1 MKINK
6 YKGLK
11 AVRVVQ
17 LVTDE
22 QLAQQ
27 LEEIRR
33 QYPLST
39 PITDRA
45 AKLGDEVLI
54 DYAGFVGDNQFEG
67 GTAERQ
73 PLMLGSGTFIPGFE
87 EQLVGAK
94 VGAKAFEEI
103 DDMSGAKVGDKV
115 DVKVT
120 FPQEYHATDLA
131 GKEAVFH
138 CTVHAIT
145 AKSLRE
151 LDDQFAKDIGMMNSL
166 EEMKGALRAQMQQY
180 ADQVSDAQ
188 MRDQLL
194 NALVAECE
202 ELEVSDELIEAELD
216 DAVKTVY
223 QQLQQQGL
231 TLDDYLQFCGRTLE
245 DLRAELR
252 PNATSTV
259 KARLALQEVS
269 RLENITVSEEEIEA
283 EYQVFSRECGIPVE
297 QLKQACGND
306 AIEALRKD
314 VTMKKT
320 IAVLVDNAEITI
332 QQA

>member
-94 VGAKAFEEI
+94 I
-103 DDMSGAKVGDKV
+103 GDKV

-145 AKSLRE
+145 AKSLRA
-151 LDDQFAKDIGMMNSL
+151 LDDQFAKDIGMMNTMD
-166 EEMKGALRAQMQQY
+166 EMKAALRAQMQQY

-202 ELEVSDELIEAELD
+202 GLEVSDELIEAELD
-216 DAVKTVY
+216 DAIKTVY

-231 TLDDYLQFCGRTLE
+231 TLNDYLQFCGRTME
-245 DLRAELR
+245 DLRDELR

-306 AIEALRKD
+306 ALEALRKD

-320 IAVLVDNAEITI
+320 IAILVDNAEITV

>member
-54 DYAGFVGDNQFEG
+54 DYSGFVGDNQFEG

-87 EQLVGAK
+87 EQLV
-94 VGAKAFEEI
+94 
-103 DDMSGAKVGDKV
+103 GAKVGDKV

-231 TLDDYLQFCGRTLE
+231 TLDDYLQFCGRSLE

>member
-1 MKINK
+1 MNIKK

-33 QYPLST
+33 QYPLSES
-39 PITDRA
+39 ITDRA

-54 DYAGFVGDNQFEG
+54 DYAGFVGETQFEG

-94 VGAKAFEEI
+94 VG
-103 DDMSGAKVGDKV
+103 DKV

-131 GKEAVFH
+131 GQEAVFH

-151 LDDQFAKDIGMMNSL
+151 LDDQFAKDIGMMNTMD
-166 EEMKGALRAQMQQY
+166 EMKAALRAQMQQY

-202 ELEVSDELIEAELD
+202 GLEASDELIEAELD

-231 TLDDYLQFCGRTLE
+231 TLNDYLQFCGRTME
-245 DLRAELR
+245 ELRAELR

-320 IAVLVDNAEITI
+320 IAILVDNAEITV

>member
-33 QYPLST
+33 QYPLSES
-39 PITDRA
+39 ITDRA

-87 EQLVGAK
+87 EQLV
-94 VGAKAFEEI
+94 
-103 DDMSGAKVGDKV
+103 GAKVGDKV

>member
-94 VGAKAFEEI
+94 I
-103 DDMSGAKVGDKV
+103 GDKV
-115 DVKVT
+115 DVRVT

-151 LDDQFAKDIGMMNSL
+151 LDDQFAKDIGMLNSL

-306 AIEALRKD
+306 ALEALRKD

-320 IAVLVDNAEITI
+320 IAILVDNAEITV

>member
-87 EQLVGAK
+87 EQLV
-94 VGAKAFEEI
+94 
-103 DDMSGAKVGDKV
+103 GAKVGDKV

-245 DLRAELR
+245 ELRAELR

>member
-1 MKINK
+1 MKIK
-6 YKGLK
+6 TYKGLK
-11 AVRVVQ
+11 AVRLVQ

-22 QLAQQ
+22 QLNQQ

-39 PITDRA
+39 PVTDRA

-54 DYAGFVGDNQFEG
+54 DYAGFVGENQFEG

-87 EQLVGAK
+87 EQLV
-94 VGAKAFEEI
+94 
-103 DDMSGAKVGDKV
+103 GAKVGDKV

-151 LDDQFAKDIGMMNSL
+151 LDDQFAKDISGLNTM
-166 EEMKGALRAQMQQY
+166 EEMKATLRAQMQQY
-180 ADQVSDAQ
+180 ADQVSEGQ

-202 ELEVSDELIEAELD
+202 DLVVADELVETELD

-231 TLDDYLQFCGRTLE
+231 TLNDYLQFCGRTLE

-252 PNATSTV
+252 PNAISTV

-269 RLENITVSEEEIEA
+269 RLENITISEEEIET

-320 IAVLVDNAEITI
+320 IAVLVDNADITV

>member
-33 QYPLST
+33 QYPLSES
-39 PITDRA
+39 ITDRA

-54 DYAGFVGDNQFEG
+54 DYAGFVGETQFEG

-94 VGAKAFEEI
+94 I
-103 DDMSGAKVGDKV
+103 GDKV
-115 DVKVT
+115 DVRVT

-145 AKSLRE
+145 AKSLRA
-151 LDDQFAKDIGMMNSL
+151 LDDQFAKDIGMMNTM
-166 EEMKGALRAQMQQY
+166 EEMKAALRAQMQQY

-202 ELEVSDELIEAELD
+202 DLEVSDELIEAELD
-216 DAVKTVY
+216 DAIKTVY

-231 TLDDYLQFCGRTLE
+231 TLNDYLQFCGRTME
-245 DLRAELR
+245 DLRDELR

-320 IAVLVDNAEITI
+320 IAVLVDNAEITV

>member
-11 AVRVVQ
+11 AVRLVQ

-39 PITDRA
+39 NITDRA

-54 DYAGFVGDNQFEG
+54 DYAGFVGDTQFEG

-94 VGAKAFEEI
+94 VG
-103 DDMSGAKVGDKV
+103 DKV
-115 DVKVT
+115 DVRVT

-145 AKSLRE
+145 AKTLRE
-151 LDDQFAKDIGMMNSL
+151 LDDQFAKDIGMMSSM
-166 EEMKGALRAQMQQY
+166 EEMKTVLRQQMQQY
-180 ADQVSDAQ
+180 ADQVADAQ

-202 ELEVSDELIEAELD
+202 GLEASDELVEAELD

-231 TLDDYLQFCGRTLE
+231 TLNDYLEFCGRTLE

-252 PNATSTV
+252 PNAVSTV

-320 IAVLVDNAEITI
+320 IAVLVDNAEITV

>member
-94 VGAKAFEEI
+94 VG
-103 DDMSGAKVGDKV
+103 DKV

-151 LDDQFAKDIGMMNSL
+151 LDDQFAKDIGMMNNL

-194 NALVAECE
+194 NALVAEC
-202 ELEVSDELIEAELD
+202 DELIEAELD

>member
-33 QYPLST
+33 QYPLSEN
-39 PITDRA
+39 ITDRA

-54 DYAGFVGDNQFEG
+54 DYAGFVGETQFEG

-87 EQLVGAK
+87 EQLV
-94 VGAKAFEEI
+94 
-103 DDMSGAKVGDKV
+103 GAKVGDKV

-145 AKSLRE
+145 AKSLRA
-151 LDDQFAKDIGMMNSL
+151 LDDQFAKDIGMMNTM
-166 EEMKGALRAQMQQY
+166 EEMKAALRAQMQQY

-202 ELEVSDELIEAELD
+202 DLEVSDELIEAELD
-216 DAVKTVY
+216 DAIKTVY

-231 TLDDYLQFCGRTLE
+231 TLNDYLQFCGRTME
-245 DLRAELR
+245 DLRDELR

-320 IAVLVDNAEITI
+320 IAVLVDNADITV

>member
-39 PITDRA
+39 PITDRS

-87 EQLVGAK
+87 EQLV
-94 VGAKAFEEI
+94 
-103 DDMSGAKVGDKV
+103 GAKVGDKV

-306 AIEALRKD
+306 ALEALRKD

-320 IAVLVDNAEITI
+320 IAILVDNAEITV

>member
-94 VGAKAFEEI
+94 I
-103 DDMSGAKVGDKV
+103 GDKV
-115 DVKVT
+115 DVRVT

-306 AIEALRKD
+306 ALEALRKD

-320 IAVLVDNAEITI
+320 IAVLVDNAEITV

>member
-94 VGAKAFEEI
+94 VG
-103 DDMSGAKVGDKV
+103 DKV

-151 LDDQFAKDIGMMNSL
+151 LDDQFAKDIGMMNNL

>member
-33 QYPLST
+33 QYPLSES
-39 PITDRA
+39 ITDRA

-54 DYAGFVGDNQFEG
+54 DYAGFVGETQFEG

-87 EQLVGAK
+87 EQLV
-94 VGAKAFEEI
+94 
-103 DDMSGAKVGDKV
+103 GAKVGDKV

-145 AKSLRE
+145 AKSLRA
-151 LDDQFAKDIGMMNSL
+151 LDDQFAKDIGMMNTM
-166 EEMKGALRAQMQQY
+166 EEMKAALRAQMQQY

-202 ELEVSDELIEAELD
+202 GLEVSDELIEAELD
-216 DAVKTVY
+216 DAIKTVY

-231 TLDDYLQFCGRTLE
+231 TLNDYLQFCGRTME
-245 DLRAELR
+245 DLRDELR

-306 AIEALRKD
+306 ALEALRKD

-320 IAVLVDNAEITI
+320 IAVLVDNAEITV

>member
-6 YKGLK
+6 YKGLN
-11 AVRVVQ
+11 AVRIVQ

-27 LEEIRR
+27 LEEIHR

-87 EQLVGAK
+87 EQLV
-94 VGAKAFEEI
+94 
-103 DDMSGAKVGDKV
+103 GAKVGDKV

-231 TLDDYLQFCGRTLE
+231 TLDDYLQFCGRSLE

-283 EYQVFSRECGIPVE
+283 MH
-297 QLKQACGND
+297 
-306 AIEALRKD
+306 ALIQERKD
-314 VTMKKT
+314 Y
-320 IAVLVDNAEITI
+320 IAKFYKIANSYAK
-332 QQA
+332 

>member
-33 QYPLST
+33 QYPLSES
-39 PITDRA
+39 ITDRA

-54 DYAGFVGDNQFEG
+54 DYAGFVGETQFEG

-87 EQLVGAK
+87 EQLV
-94 VGAKAFEEI
+94 
-103 DDMSGAKVGDKV
+103 GAKVGDKV

-145 AKSLRE
+145 AKSLRA
-151 LDDQFAKDIGMMNSL
+151 LDDQFAKDIGMMNTM
-166 EEMKGALRAQMQQY
+166 EEMKAALRAQMQQY

-202 ELEVSDELIEAELD
+202 GLEVSDELIEAELD
-216 DAVKTVY
+216 DAIKTVY

-231 TLDDYLQFCGRTLE
+231 TLNDYLQFCGRTME

-252 PNATSTV
+252 PNAISTV

-269 RLENITVSEEEIEA
+269 RLENITVSEEEIET

-320 IAVLVDNAEITI
+320 IAVLVDNADITV

>member
-94 VGAKAFEEI
+94 VG
-103 DDMSGAKVGDKV
+103 DKV

-131 GKEAVFH
+131 GKDAVFH

>member
-33 QYPLST
+33 QYPLSES
-39 PITDRA
+39 ITDRA

-54 DYAGFVGDNQFEG
+54 DYAGFVGETQFEG

-94 VGAKAFEEI
+94 I
-103 DDMSGAKVGDKV
+103 GDKV

-145 AKSLRE
+145 AKSLRA
-151 LDDQFAKDIGMMNSL
+151 LDDQFAKDIGMMNTM
-166 EEMKGALRAQMQQY
+166 EEMKAALRAQMQQY

-202 ELEVSDELIEAELD
+202 DLEVSDELIEAELD
-216 DAVKTVY
+216 DAIKTVY

-231 TLDDYLQFCGRTLE
+231 TLNDYLQFCGRTME
-245 DLRAELR
+245 DLRDELR

-320 IAVLVDNAEITI
+320 IAVLVDNADITV

>member
-54 DYAGFVGDNQFEG
+54 DYSGFVGDNQFEG

-87 EQLVGAK
+87 EQLV
-94 VGAKAFEEI
+94 
-103 DDMSGAKVGDKV
+103 GAKVGDKV

>member
-33 QYPLST
+33 QYPLSES
-39 PITDRA
+39 ITDRA

-54 DYAGFVGDNQFEG
+54 DYAGFVGETQFEG

-94 VGAKAFEEI
+94 I
-103 DDMSGAKVGDKV
+103 GDKV
-115 DVKVT
+115 DVRVT

-145 AKSLRE
+145 AKSLRA
-151 LDDQFAKDIGMMNSL
+151 LDDQFAKDIGMMNTMD
-166 EEMKGALRAQMQQY
+166 EMKAALRAQMQQY

-202 ELEVSDELIEAELD
+202 GLEVSDELIEAELD
-216 DAVKTVY
+216 DAIKTVY

-231 TLDDYLQFCGRTLE
+231 TLNDYLQFCGRTME
-245 DLRAELR
+245 DLRDELR

-306 AIEALRKD
+306 ALEALRKD

-320 IAVLVDNAEITI
+320 IAILVDNAEITV

>member
-11 AVRVVQ
+11 AVRLVQ

-22 QLAQQ
+22 QLNQQ

-39 PITDRA
+39 NITDRA

-54 DYAGFVGDNQFEG
+54 DYAGFVGEVQFEG

-94 VGAKAFEEI
+94 VG
-103 DDMSGAKVGDKV
+103 DKV
-115 DVKVT
+115 DVRVT

-145 AKSLRE
+145 AKTLRE
-151 LDDQFAKDIGMMNSL
+151 LDDQFAKDIGMMSSMD
-166 EEMKGALRAQMQQY
+166 EMKAVLRQQMQQY
-180 ADQVSDAQ
+180 ADQVADAQ

-202 ELEVSDELIEAELD
+202 ELEASDELVEAELD

-231 TLDDYLQFCGRTLE
+231 TLNDYLQFCGRTLE

-252 PNATSTV
+252 PNAVSTV

-269 RLENITVSEEEIEA
+269 RLENITVSEEEIET

-297 QLKQACGND
+297 QLKQACGED

-320 IAVLVDNAEITI
+320 IAVLVDNAEITV

>member
-87 EQLVGAK
+87 EQLV
-94 VGAKAFEEI
+94 
-103 DDMSGAKVGDKV
+103 GAKVGDKV

-245 DLRAELR
+245 NLRAELR

-306 AIEALRKD
+306 ALEALRKD

-320 IAVLVDNAEITI
+320 IAVLVDNAEITV

>member
-1 MKINK
+1 MKIK
-6 YKGLK
+6 TYKGLK
-11 AVRVVQ
+11 AVRLVQ

-22 QLAQQ
+22 QLNQQ

-39 PITDRA
+39 PVTDRA

-54 DYAGFVGDNQFEG
+54 DYAGFVGENQFDG

-87 EQLVGAK
+87 EQLV
-94 VGAKAFEEI
+94 
-103 DDMSGAKVGDKV
+103 GAKVGDKV

-151 LDDQFAKDIGMMNSL
+151 LDDQFAKDISGLNTM
-166 EEMKGALRAQMQQY
+166 EEMKATLRAQMQQY
-180 ADQVSDAQ
+180 ADQVSEGQ

-194 NALVAECE
+194 NALVDECE
-202 ELEVSDELIEAELD
+202 DLVVADELVETELD

-231 TLDDYLQFCGRTLE
+231 TLNDYLQFCGRTLE

-252 PNATSTV
+252 PNAISTV

-269 RLENITVSEEEIEA
+269 RLENITVSEEEIET

-306 AIEALRKD
+306 AIELCAR
-314 VTMKKT
+314 MSP
-320 IAVLVDNAEITI
+320 
-332 QQA
+332 

>member
-94 VGAKAFEEI
+94 I
-103 DDMSGAKVGDKV
+103 GDKV
-115 DVKVT
+115 DVRVT

-320 IAVLVDNAEITI
+320 IAVLVDNAEITV

>member
-27 LEEIRR
+27 LEELRR
-33 QYPLST
+33 QYPIST
-39 PITDRA
+39 PVTDRA

-94 VGAKAFEEI
+94 VG
-103 DDMSGAKVGDKV
+103 DKV

-151 LDDQFAKDIGMMNSL
+151 LDDAFAKEISGMNTL
-166 EEMKGALRAQMQQY
+166 EEMKATLRMQMQQY
-180 ADQVSDAQ
+180 ADQVSEGQ

-202 ELEVSDELIEAELD
+202 DLEVTDELVETELD

-252 PNATSTV
+252 PNAISTV
-259 KARLALQEVS
+259 KARLALQEVC
-269 RLENITVSEEEIEA
+269 RLENITVSEEEIES

-297 QLKQACGND
+297 QLKQACGQD

-314 VTMKKT
+314 VSMKKT

>member
-94 VGAKAFEEI
+94 I
-103 DDMSGAKVGDKV
+103 GDKV
-115 DVKVT
+115 DVRVT

-231 TLDDYLQFCGRTLE
+231 TLDDYLQFCGRSLE

>member
-33 QYPLST
+33 QYPLSES
-39 PITDRA
+39 ITDRA

-54 DYAGFVGDNQFEG
+54 DYAGFVGETQFEG

-94 VGAKAFEEI
+94 I
-103 DDMSGAKVGDKV
+103 GDKV

-145 AKSLRE
+145 AKSLRA
-151 LDDQFAKDIGMMNSL
+151 LDDQFAKDIGMMNTM
-166 EEMKGALRAQMQQY
+166 EEMKAALRAQMQQY

-202 ELEVSDELIEAELD
+202 GLEVSDELIEAELD
-216 DAVKTVY
+216 DAIKTVY

-231 TLDDYLQFCGRTLE
+231 TLNDYLQFCGRTME
-245 DLRAELR
+245 DLRDELR

-306 AIEALRKD
+306 ALEALRKD

-320 IAVLVDNAEITI
+320 IAILVDNAEITV

>member
-94 VGAKAFEEI
+94 VG
-103 DDMSGAKVGDKV
+103 DKV

-202 ELEVSDELIEAELD
+202 DLEVSDELIEAELD
-216 DAVKTVY
+216 DAIKTVY

-231 TLDDYLQFCGRTLE
+231 TLNDYLQFCGRTLE

>member
-87 EQLVGAK
+87 EQLV
-94 VGAKAFEEI
+94 
-103 DDMSGAKVGDKV
+103 GAKVGDKV

-306 AIEALRKD
+306 ALEALRKD

-320 IAVLVDNAEITI
+320 IAILVDNAEITV

>member
-94 VGAKAFEEI
+94 I
-103 DDMSGAKVGDKV
+103 GDKV
-115 DVKVT
+115 DVRVT
-120 FPQEYHATDLA
+120 FPQEYHATYLA

-151 LDDQFAKDIGMMNSL
+151 LDDQFAKDIGMLNSL

-231 TLDDYLQFCGRTLE
+231 TLDDYLQFCGRSLE

>member
-33 QYPLST
+33 QYPLSES
-39 PITDRA
+39 ITDRA

-54 DYAGFVGDNQFEG
+54 DYAGFVGETQFEG

-94 VGAKAFEEI
+94 I
-103 DDMSGAKVGDKV
+103 GDKV

-145 AKSLRE
+145 AKSLRA
-151 LDDQFAKDIGMMNSL
+151 LDDQFAKDIGMMNTM
-166 EEMKGALRAQMQQY
+166 EEMKAALRAQMQQY

-202 ELEVSDELIEAELD
+202 DLEVSDELIEAELD
-216 DAVKTVY
+216 DAIKTVY

-231 TLDDYLQFCGRTLE
+231 TLNDYLQFCGRTME
-245 DLRAELR
+245 DLRDELR

-320 IAVLVDNAEITI
+320 IAVLVDNAEITV

>member
-11 AVRVVQ
+11 AIRVVQ

-27 LEEIRR
+27 LEELRR
-33 QYPLST
+33 QYPVST
-39 PITDRA
+39 PVTDRA

-94 VGAKAFEEI
+94 VG
-103 DDMSGAKVGDKV
+103 DKV

-151 LDDQFAKDIGMMNSL
+151 LDDQFAKEISGMNTL
-166 EEMKGALRAQMQQY
+166 EEMKNMLRMQMQQY
-180 ADQVSDAQ
+180 ADQVSEGQ

-202 ELEVSDELIEAELD
+202 DLEVTDELVEAELD

-231 TLDDYLQFCGRTLE
+231 TLNDYLQFCGRTLE

-252 PNATSTV
+252 PNAISTV
-259 KARLALQEVS
+259 KARLALQEVC

-283 EYQVFSRECGIPVE
+283 EYQVFSRECGIPVD
-297 QLKQACGND
+297 QLKQACGQD

-314 VTMKKT
+314 VSMKKT
-320 IAVLVDNAEITI
+320 IAVLVDNAEITV